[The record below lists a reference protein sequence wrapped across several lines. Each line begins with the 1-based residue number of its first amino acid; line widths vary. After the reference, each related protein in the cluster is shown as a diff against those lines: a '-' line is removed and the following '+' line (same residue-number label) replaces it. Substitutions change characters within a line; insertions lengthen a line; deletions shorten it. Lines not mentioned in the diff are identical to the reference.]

1 MEKGIYVGCG
11 KWIELRRI
19 VRELSEGREPDE
31 DLYGDTLAIHLDVHG
46 KLWLYEDNDPQPVKA
61 KEAWGSGRD
70 FALGALSM
78 GATAAE
84 AVKIACKHST
94 TCGGKIHT
102 FTI

>member
-1 MEKGIYVGCG
+1 M
-11 KWIELRRI
+11 
-19 VRELSEGREPDE
+19 RELSEGREPDE
-31 DLYGDTLAIHLDVHG
+31 SLYGDTLAVHFDMSG
-46 KLWLYEDNDPQPVKA
+46 KLWLYEDNDAQLIRG

-78 GATAAE
+78 GATAKE
-84 AVKIACKHST
+84 AAQIACKHST